1 LKKVLTNKTKCAII
15 KVQKRDTKEVIKMMY
30 GNSSMGYSYSP
41 DRRNDR
47 VDHSNLRSQF
57 LGASGSRQG
66 GYYYSPTSYSTP
78 KPTTT
83 GWYDGAGR
91 YHEK

>member
-1 LKKVLTNKTKCAII
+1 
-15 KVQKRDTKEVIKMMY
+15 MMY
-30 GNSSMGYSYSP
+30 GNSSTGYGYSP
-41 DRRNDR
+41 DRSRD
-47 VDHSNLRSQF
+47 VSHDNLRSQF

-78 KPTTT
+78 KPAST

-91 YHEK
+91 YHKG

>member
-1 LKKVLTNKTKCAII
+1 M
-15 KVQKRDTKEVIKMMY
+15 KMMY

-41 DRRNDR
+41 DRRNDK
-47 VDHSNLRSQF
+47 VNHYPNRSQF

-66 GYYYSPTSYSTP
+66 GYYYSPSPCYTS
-78 KPTTT
+78 KPAST